1 MKKQVV
7 NNKHKKAW
15 YTTLIIAIFISL
27 GIVFSLS
34 YTNTKSLFKINS
46 DASMLDKEKPMVV
59 IPNFSDNEQNIR
71 FNWFDVFSTDISNID
86 LREASDKIKYMSFD
100 DKTIFPSN
108 DKMPSN
114 FNPQAILESGKNPG
128 LGIKN
133 LHTKGITGKGVT
145 VAIIDNALNID
156 HQEIKDNIVHYEKL
170 GRPVENYHGP
180 AVSSLLCGKT
190 IGVAPDVKLVYF
202 ASGCFPKENENK
214 QFSFDND
221 ILALNKIL
229 EMNSHLPKD
238 KKISAVSISRGWYGD
253 DKEFKEVVSKLID
266 SGVFVF
272 TANANDY
279 YAGFSGTMFLARNPD
294 SDPDDVQSYFAAFD
308 YPANEFLFV
317 PSGNRTTASHMANDS
332 YMYWGA
338 RNGGISWQI
347 PYVVGMWALAKQVYP
362 DLQPKQFIEIMMQTA
377 YKTDKGENIINPT
390 KIIEYLKI
398 KQ

>member
-7 NNKHKKAW
+7 NNKHKKVW

-34 YTNTKSLFKINS
+34 YTNTKSIFKINS
-46 DASMLDKEKPMVV
+46 DASMLDKENLMVV

-86 LREASDKIKYMSFD
+86 LREAGDKIKYISFD

-114 FNPQAILESGKNPG
+114 FDPQAILESGKNPG

-133 LHTKGITGKGVT
+133 LHIKGITGKGVT

-170 GRPVENYHGP
+170 GHPVENYHGP

-190 IGVAPDVKLVYF
+190 VGVAPDVKLVYF
-202 ASGCFPKENENK
+202 ASGFFPKENENK

-229 EMNSHLPKD
+229 EMNSHLPKG

-253 DKEFKEVVSKLID
+253 DKEFKDIVSKLID

-272 TANANDY
+272 TANAEDY
-279 YAGFSGTMFLARNPD
+279 YDGFPGTMFLARNPD

-308 YPANEFLFV
+308 YPANDFLFV

-332 YMYWGA
+332 YMYWGT
-338 RNGGISWQI
+338 RNGGTSWQM

>member
-15 YTTLIIAIFISL
+15 YTTLIIAIFILL

-34 YTNTKSLFKINS
+34 YTNTKSIFKINS

-108 DKMPSN
+108 DKMPGN

-156 HQEIKDNIVHYEKL
+156 HKEIKDNIVHYEKL
-170 GRPVENYHGP
+170 GHPVENYHGP

-190 IGVAPDVKLVYF
+190 VGVAPDVKLVYF
-202 ASGCFPKENENK
+202 ASSFLPKENENK

-229 EMNSHLPKD
+229 EMNSYLPKD

-279 YAGFSGTMFLARNPD
+279 YAGFPGTMFLARNPD

-338 RNGGISWQI
+338 RNGGISWQM

-377 YKTDKGENIINPT
+377 YKTYKGENIINPT

>member
-1 MKKQVV
+1 MKTNSV
-7 NNKHKKAW
+7 NIHYKKIR
-15 YTTLIIAIFISL
+15 YLVIFTIIALFGIFVGLYHI
-27 GIVFSLS
+27 
-34 YTNTKSLFKINS
+34 NTKNVFQINK
-46 DASMLDKEKPMVV
+46 DAPMLDKEKPMVV

-100 DKTIFPSN
+100 DKTVFPSD
-108 DKMPSN
+108 DKMPSD
-114 FNPQAILESGKNPG
+114 FNPKVLLEKGKNPG

-156 HQEIKDNIVHYEKL
+156 HKEIKDNIVHYEKL
-170 GRPVENYHGP
+170 GHPVENYHGP

-190 IGVAPDVKLVYF
+190 VGVAPDVKLVYF
-202 ASGCFPKENENK
+202 ASSFLPKENENK

-338 RNGGISWQI
+338 RNGGISWQM

-362 DLQPKQFIEIMMQTA
+362 DLQPKQFIEIMMRTV
-377 YKTDKGENIINPT
+377 YKTYKGENIINPT